1 MTGKKLQRV
10 LACLLAVLLL
20 SQVGAFSPAVFAAD
34 SSGYTLHDG
43 TAVIPA
49 GTSAG
54 DVNRILAAAL
64 VVGFDQMSGEE
75 QDRILT
81 GEWQYA
87 CEGKSAISTKNT
99 AWGPV
104 TGFDSSKKFGLVTTK
119 YSHPALSANED
130 ASYPIR
136 LKLADG
142 TLTNEVKVYKAQ
154 KPVSSITLKE
164 GVTVTLPY
172 NADVSINFDALR
184 ERIFDQVVESTTP
197 DLKVNDVTIEYYATA
212 TTGSLG
218 ALGRA
223 WAPLEGGKVDDL
235 NYPAISEGDQQIRI
249 SYAGNDTYGAA
260 SAEVTV
266 TFADREASNIVL
278 KPDQKVALP
287 YTDATTVD
295 SDALRAAILQQI
307 VDEGTTP
314 SLTAENTEIKYYAT
328 ATTGAAV
335 GFGKNWAPLEGG
347 KVDGLNYPAISAG
360 DQQIQISFKGDD
372 AYKASSATTT
382 VTFTERPGIE
392 AVTKENPTF
401 KLAFTADGAAIYD
414 NIRQQ
419 VWDAVVVSTNPTLT
433 VDDVTIEYYAT
444 ATTGAVDKLGHAW
457 VALTGGKVNGLT
469 YPAIG
474 EGTQEVRITWGG
486 SKDNAAWQ
494 WQGNVAVTGRADAPF
509 QLKEGVTEGM
519 TVAMVYNRDQSIN
532 YEATAQ
538 ALRDALLE
546 STDPNISI
554 DDVTVQYN
562 AGIKNYQPLNYSP
575 TGSDFIDQFV
585 KFGLG
590 SQTIHF
596 VWNGNAN
603 YKPLKLD
610 DVKVNMEDHRTA
622 SAVML
627 KSGASITYNMDA
639 NAMLQ
644 AIFENLIDWDAST
657 LPEKS
662 TLSAADFTFEY
673 YGENVLGE
681 EDGGISGGVPNW
693 APVAGGTVN
702 LLTYP
707 QMGAGENQKV
717 RVSYSGNGEYRPC
730 KNVEGTLTVNKAKVS
745 VKVHSTSIYAE
756 EAKDKLGE
764 GFVTTDPAD
773 KFDIY
778 TIYGGM
784 TSDVTGSVFVQL
796 PERMTKGTI
805 IKLIDQTLKG
815 LDQKTLTEMMQ
826 QGTTVGELRKLLS
839 DIVGK
844 GDKLPQPVKDLLK
857 KVGID
862 IDTLVKLNEALNK
875 FPGLLDNV
883 RVAFGTPDQA
893 GIYTVYAITNNKNY
907 ETGFGMGALV
917 VKKHYSGVKLQWNET
932 IPNGKLTAE
941 EAKSFDFGVTLMYDG
956 NPAEKQ
962 TNVHYLY
969 SGFTSKWK
977 PYSSTTTPP
986 TEPGRYV
993 VTVVTLGGNYQA
1005 APITRA
1011 FQITK

>member
-64 VVGFDQMSGEE
+64 VEGFDQMTAEE
-75 QDRILT
+75 QDAIVNKGFEYQCHFMKGSAPSL
-81 GEWQYA
+81 
-87 CEGKSAISTKNT
+87 KSY
-99 AWGPV
+99 WGSV
-104 TGFDSSKKFGLVTTK
+104 AGGTTK
-119 YSHPALSANED
+119 KEGLGKLSVEYTCPALADNKD
-130 ASYPIR
+130 GDYKVR
-136 LKLADG
+136 LAG
-142 TLTNEVKVYKAQ
+142 TTAEVTLTKAE
-154 KPVSSITLKE
+154 KLSSSITLKE
-164 GVTVTLPY
+164 GVSVKLPY
-172 NADVSINFDALR
+172 NEDGTLNADALR
-184 ERIFDQVVESTTP
+184 AAIFAQVVENTTP
-197 DLKVNDVTIEYYATA
+197 ELMVSNVTIEYYATA
-212 TTGSLG
+212 ESGSAG
-218 ALGRA
+218 NIGKE
-223 WAPLEGGKVDDL
+223 WMPLEGGTKDL
-235 NYPAISEGDQQIRI
+235 
-249 SYAGNDTYGAA
+249 
-260 SAEVTV
+260 
-266 TFADREASNIVL
+266 
-278 KPDQKVALP
+278 
-287 YTDATTVD
+287 
-295 SDALRAAILQQI
+295 
-307 VDEGTTP
+307 
-314 SLTAENTEIKYYAT
+314 LT
-328 ATTGAAV
+328 
-335 GFGKNWAPLEGG
+335 
-347 KVDGLNYPAISAG
+347 YPAISAG

-372 AYKASSATTT
+372 TYKASSETTTVTFTERADSHIVLKSGQKVALPYTDATTVDFDALRAAILQQVVSEDITPVLTTENTEIKYKFTFGLTDTWVDLTGGTIAPAVSAKSYEIQISFKGDDAYKASSETTT

-401 KLAFTADGAAIYD
+401 KLAFTADGEAIYD

-419 VWDAVVVSTNPTLT
+419 VWGAVVVSTNPALT

-444 ATTGAVDKLGHAW
+444 ATTGALGEWGHAW
-457 VALTGGKVNGLT
+457 MPLEGGEAHTLT

-474 EGTQEVRITWGG
+474 EGTQQVRITWGG
-486 SKDNAAWQ
+486 SKNYAPWSWEGD
-494 WQGNVAVTGRADAPF
+494 VVVTGRAAAPF
-509 QLKEGVTEGM
+509 QLKQGVTEVGI
-519 TVAMVYNRDQSIN
+519 VYNADQSIN
-532 YEATAQ
+532 YAETAQ
-538 ALRDALLE
+538 ALREALIE
-546 STDPNISI
+546 STDSAVSI
-554 DDVTVQYN
+554 NDLTVEYN
-562 AGIKNYQPLNYSP
+562 AGTRELKNFQPL
-575 TGSDFIDQFV
+575 DFNGIGF
-585 KFGLG
+585 KFGLNG
-590 SQTIHF
+590 QTIRF
-596 VWNGNAN
+596 TWRGNAD
-603 YKPLKLD
+603 YMAYTQEV
-610 DVKVNMEDHRTA
+610 DVTMVDNRQPTE
-622 SAVML
+622 VML

-639 NAMLQ
+639 KVMLQ
-644 AIFENLIDWDAST
+644 AIFENLIDWDASK

-662 TLSAADFTFEY
+662 TLTLDDFTIEY
-673 YGENVLGE
+673 YAENEVE
-681 EDGGISGGVPNW
+681 IDGMTTGGKVHLYMPIE
-693 APVAGGTVN
+693 GGKGGAFEGD
-702 LLTYP
+702 LAKSLTYP
-707 QMGAGENQKV
+707 QMGAGEQQI
-717 RVSYSGNGEYRPC
+717 RVTFKGDEAYRPSTP
-730 KNVEGTLTVNKAKVS
+730 VEGNLTVNKAKVS
-745 VKVHSTSIYAE
+745 VKVHSTSIYAD

-805 IKLIDQTLKG
+805 IMLIDQTLKG
-815 LDQKTLTEMMQ
+815 LHQKTLTEMMQ

-844 GDKLPQPVKDLLK
+844 GDKLPQSVKDLLK

-917 VKKHYSGVKLQWNET
+917 VKKHYSGVKLQWNQT

-941 EAKSFDFGVTLMYDG
+941 EAKNFDFGVTLMYDG

-977 PYSSTTTPP
+977 TYSSTTTPP

>member
-54 DVNRILAAAL
+54 DVNSILAAAL
-64 VVGFDQMSGEE
+64 IEGFGQMTADE
-75 QDRILT
+75 QKAILDKGFEYQCHFMKGLAPSFNSYWGSVAGGQTKKEGLITYVCPALADNKDGDYKVRLT
-81 GEWQYA
+81 G
-87 CEGKSAISTKNT
+87 TT
-99 AWGPV
+99 AEV
-104 TGFDSSKKFGLVTTK
+104 
-119 YSHPALSANED
+119 
-130 ASYPIR
+130 
-136 LKLADG
+136 
-142 TLTNEVKVYKAQ
+142 TLTKAE
-154 KPVSSITLKE
+154 KLSSSITLKQ
-164 GVTVTLPY
+164 GASVKLPY
-172 NADVSINFDALR
+172 NEDG
-184 ERIFDQVVESTTP
+184 T
-197 DLKVNDVTIEYYATA
+197 
-212 TTGSLG
+212 
-218 ALGRA
+218 
-223 WAPLEGGKVDDL
+223 L
-235 NYPAISEGDQQIRI
+235 NA
-249 SYAGNDTYGAA
+249 
-260 SAEVTV
+260 
-266 TFADREASNIVL
+266 
-278 KPDQKVALP
+278 
-287 YTDATTVD
+287 
-295 SDALRAAILQQI
+295 DALRAAILQQV

-314 SLTAENTEIKYYAT
+314 SLTAEYTQIKYYAT

-347 KVDGLNYPAISAG
+347 KVDGLTYPAISAG

-372 AYKASSATTT
+372 TYKASSETTTVTFTERADSHIVLKSGQKVALPYTDDATVDYDALRASILTQVVEASTPALTTENTEIKYKYTVLGKDNWVNLEGGTVASAVTAKSYEIQISFKGDDTYKASSATTT
-382 VTFTERPGIE
+382 VTFTERPSVQ
-392 AVTKENPTF
+392 VTQKENPTF
-401 KLAFTADGAAIYD
+401 QLAFNDDGTAIYD
-414 NIRQQ
+414 SIQQQ
-419 VWDAVVVSTNPTLT
+419 VFVAVIASINPALT
-433 VDDVTIEYYAT
+433 ANDVTIEYYAT
-444 ATTGAVDKLGHAW
+444 ATSGSVGDAGKAW
-457 VALTGGKVNGLT
+457 APLKGGKIGILT
-469 YPAIG
+469 YPAIS
-474 EGTQEVRITWGG
+474 EGTQKVRISYPG
-486 SKDNAAWQ
+486 SRDYAPFTIEAD
-494 WQGNVAVTGRADAPF
+494 VAVTGRADAPF

-562 AGIKNYQPLNYSP
+562 ADITGITKNYKPLDCNE
-575 TGSDFIDQFV
+575 TLVLV

-590 SQTIHF
+590 NQIIHF
-596 VWNGNAN
+596 SWSGNAH

-610 DVKVNMEDHRTA
+610 DVKVNMEDHRIA
-622 SAVML
+622 SAVVL

-639 NAMLQ
+639 NVMLQ

-657 LPEKS
+657 LPSKG
-662 TLSAADFTFEY
+662 TLSVADFTFEY

-693 APVAGGTVN
+693 APVAGGTVK

-717 RVSYSGNGEYRPC
+717 RVSYSGNDEYCPC

-756 EAKDKLGE
+756 EAKNKLGE
-764 GFVTTDPAD
+764 GFITTDPAD

-784 TSDVTGSVFVQL
+784 TSDVTTSVFVQL
-796 PERMTKGTI
+796 PERMTKATI
-805 IKLIDQTLKG
+805 IKLIDKMLHD

-917 VKKHYSGVKLQWNET
+917 VKKHYSGVKLQWNRT

-977 PYSSTTTPP
+977 PYSSTSTPP

-1005 APITRA
+1005 APITRV